1 MSIKTILFREKELV
15 LKASNNVNIEDAY
28 NFKPTKDWF
37 EKLQKNQNLYL
48 DDFEFRDIFY
58 IGNNVGFVSFI
69 CKVRNHNLSIDEYKK
84 KYDNDNN
91 YYIPGYVF
99 LRGDK
104 FSLLPVLSC
113 EENEHLYTII
123 VQQTRLPIVDT
134 EKNEIITGTLSHDN
148 KFTSSST
155 LNKIKEIL
163 QIKDFYKHNLIDLGS
178 MSWSGKSKW
187 TTCCS
192 LIDENIVSY
201 AFHKKVKLSWIEK
214 INEQKNDDK
223 IKVKVIF
230 LDDLWGHSR
239 DSKTLAS
246 YCLYQN
252 LVKYKCIDK
261 KLHKLRP
268 QYPCSC
274 LIL

>member
-1 MSIKTILFREKELV
+1 MFEKTILFRGNDFI
-15 LKASNNVNIEDAY
+15 LKSLDHVNIEDAY

-37 EKLQKNQNLYL
+37 EKLEKEQNLHL
-48 DDFEFRDIFY
+48 DDLEFRDIFY
-58 IGNNVGFVSFI
+58 IDNQVRFVSLI
-69 CKVRNHNLSIDEYKK
+69 CKIRDHELSFDEYIKQYNSYK
-84 KYDNDNN
+84 N
-91 YYIPGYVF
+91 YYMPGYVF
-99 LRGDK
+99 LTGDK

-113 EENEHLYTII
+113 EENNNLYTI
-123 VQQTRLPIVDT
+123 VLEQTRLPIVDI
-134 EKNEIITGTLSHDN
+134 KKIEITTGHLLDNNVLSE
-148 KFTSSST
+148 SST

-163 QIKDFYKHNLIDLGS
+163 KIKNFNNHNLIDLGS

-192 LIDENIVSY
+192 LIDENIISY
-201 AFHKKVKLSWIEK
+201 AFHKKVKLSWIDK
-214 INEQKNDDK
+214 INQQKNNDK

-230 LDDLWGHSR
+230 LDDLWGYSR
-239 DSKTLAS
+239 DSKTLAA

-261 KLHKLRP
+261 KLNKLRP

-274 LIL
+274 LIS